1 MNNKFDDILPNNSS
15 DNHESLKEL
24 NDALHR
30 DDLSFEN
37 EHDFE
42 QDAAEGLNQINE
54 VDITLHIAALNKG
67 LKEKL
72 KKQNKYKRKIP
83 DQTMV
88 YITIITLLI
97 LVVVAYII
105 IKKVMQ

>member
-1 MNNKFDDILPNNSS
+1 MNNKFDDILPNNT
-15 DNHESLKEL
+15 DNNNRLQEL

-42 QDAAEGLNQINE
+42 QDAAEGLKQIKE
-54 VDITLHIAALNKG
+54 EDITSHVTALNKG

-72 KKQNKYKRKIP
+72 KKQKKQQRKIP

-88 YITIITLLI
+88 YITIVTLLI
-97 LVVVAYII
+97 LVVVAYVV
-105 IKKVMQ
+105 IKKAMQ